1 MTIVSGDSRGKVTF
15 WNGRQGTQLKV
26 RNDSVV
32 ILIMMEVDNGNISM
46 IEGYATFFNHNCSI
60 REKIIF
66 FRACPLI
73 D

>member
-26 RNDSVV
+26 RNNSVV
-32 ILIMMEVDNGNISM
+32 ILIMIEVDNGNISM
-46 IEGYATFFNHNCSI
+46 IQGHATFFNHNCSI